1 MNIYAVIDTNVI
13 ISSMLTN
20 NPYSPTKI
28 VINKIWENQII
39 PMINSEIMD
48 EYCDVLSRSKFRFT
62 ETDILEMLSLL
73 KFKGEEYTPEYI
85 QKDFIDPDDAIFYET
100 YLMRE
105 DSYLVT
111 GNLRHFPIEHRIL
124 APSDIVNIIKLSEN
138 ENNILSEPKAV
149 YTSDTKSNL
158 LQRAW
163 EAIERMRESA
173 VANGIADMPME
184 EIDEEIR
191 KYREERKAKRMQEG
205 KK

>member
-1 MNIYAVIDTNVI
+1 MNIHAVIDTNVI

-20 NPYSPTKI
+20 NPYSPTKV

-48 EYCDVLSRSKFRFT
+48 EYRDVLSRSKFRFT
-62 ETDILEMLSLL
+62 ETDILEMLNILSL
-73 KFKGEEYTPEYI
+73 KGKEYVPEYT

-111 GNLRHFPIEHRIL
+111 GNLRHFPTEHRIL

-138 ENNILSEPKAV
+138 ENNILSEPQAV
-149 YTSDTKSNL
+149 YTSSTKRDL

-173 VANGIADMPME
+173 VANGIADMSME
-184 EIDEEIR
+184 EIDEEIKAARLR
-191 KYREERKAKRMQEG
+191 KRSKI
-205 KK
+205 

>member
-39 PMINSEIMD
+39 PMINSEIME
-48 EYCDVLSRSKFRFT
+48 EYCDVLSRSKFRFA
-62 ETDILEMLSLL
+62 ETDISEMLNLLSL
-73 KFKGEEYTPEYI
+73 KGEEYVPEYT

-149 YTSDTKSNL
+149 YTSDAKSNL

-184 EIDEEIR
+184 EIDEEI
-191 KYREERKAKRMQEG
+191 KAARLHKRS
-205 KK
+205 KI

>member
-20 NPYSPTKI
+20 NPYSPTKV

-62 ETDILEMLSLL
+62 ETDILEMLNILSL
-73 KFKGEEYTPEYI
+73 KGKEYVPEYT

-105 DSYLVT
+105 
-111 GNLRHFPIEHRIL
+111 
-124 APSDIVNIIKLSEN
+124 
-138 ENNILSEPKAV
+138 
-149 YTSDTKSNL
+149 
-158 LQRAW
+158 
-163 EAIERMRESA
+163 ES
-173 VANGIADMPME
+173 
-184 EIDEEIR
+184 
-191 KYREERKAKRMQEG
+191 
-205 KK
+205 